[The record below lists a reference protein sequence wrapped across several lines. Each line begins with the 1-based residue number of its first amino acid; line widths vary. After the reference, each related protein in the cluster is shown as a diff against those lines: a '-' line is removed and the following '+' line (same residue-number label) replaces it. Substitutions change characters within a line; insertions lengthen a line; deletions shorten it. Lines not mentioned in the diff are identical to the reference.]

1 METDTK
7 GNTGQIALSW
17 LAHLKVGDGVFSD
30 RVVVFP
36 AFAGNGADRAALDY
50 RTLGEAIAAGWVEV
64 TERAAAT
71 VPELVLRNW
80 GKSMVLVLD
89 GEEIV
94 GGRQNRIV
102 NASFLVAAGSEVVI
116 PVTCVEHG
124 RWRDVSPRFAPGEA
138 SFFSLKR
145 EKHEQ
150 VTANLRASGRMAADQ
165 SAVWAS
171 LAERQ
176 AEAGVHSDT
185 GAMNDLYRSRE
196 SSLHEYERALGYVKG
211 AVGMVVAINGR
222 MAGAEVFDQPGTA
235 EALWAKLVR
244 SYTLDALDGERGA
257 PVAHSRA
264 VRFLERARDAG
275 CEVYPSLA

>member
-1 METDTK
+1 MENDIM
-7 GNTGQIALSW
+7 GNAGQVALSW
-17 LAHLKVGDGVFSD
+17 LAHLKVGDGVFFD

-36 AFAGNGADRAALDY
+36 ALAGNGADREALGC

-64 TERAAAT
+64 TERPAAA
-71 VPELVLRNW
+71 VPKLVLRNR
-80 GKSMVLVLD
+80 GRTMVLVLD

-94 GGRQNRIV
+94 GGRQNRIR

-145 EKHEQ
+145 EKHAQ
-150 VTANLRASGRMAADQ
+150 VTANLRATGRMAADQ
-165 SAVWAS
+165 PAVWAS

-185 GAMNDLYRSRE
+185 GTMNGLSRE
-196 SSLHEYERALGYVKG
+196 R
-211 AVGMVVAINGR
+211 
-222 MAGAEVFDQPGTA
+222 
-235 EALWAKLVR
+235 
-244 SYTLDALDGERGA
+244 
-257 PVAHSRA
+257 
-264 VRFLERARDAG
+264 
-275 CEVYPSLA
+275 